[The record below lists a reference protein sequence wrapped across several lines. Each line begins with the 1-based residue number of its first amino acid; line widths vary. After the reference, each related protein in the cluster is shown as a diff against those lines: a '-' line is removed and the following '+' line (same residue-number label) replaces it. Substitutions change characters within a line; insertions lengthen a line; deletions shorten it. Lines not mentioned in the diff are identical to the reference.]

1 MGNHVTRSL
10 AYQQRTLRAAMEAAG
25 YSMPREAAVSIVAAL
40 VGSGHEVAPVTDEA
54 IDAYQRARW
63 TDQAAADVASDPRGV
78 RLVPRSDPHLCWRI
92 HPGTG
97 RACQLPDG
105 HDLPQA
111 GD

>member
-25 YSMPREAAVSIVAAL
+25 CSMPREAAVHIVAQL
-40 VGSGHEVAPVTDEA
+40 VGDGHEITPTTPDTM
-54 IDAYQRARW
+54 DAYYRAKW
-63 TDQAAADVASDPRGV
+63 MDQAAADVASDPRGV
-78 RLVPRSDPHLCWRI
+78 RLVPRRDPHLCWRL
-92 HPGTG
+92 HPGTVWP
-97 RACQLPDG
+97 CTLPDG

>member
-1 MGNHVTRSL
+1 VTPVGNHVTRSL

-25 YSMPREAAVSIVAAL
+25 YTMTRDDPVRIIAAL
-40 VGSGHEVAPVTDEA
+40 HAEGHEVAPFTPEA
-54 IDAYQRARW
+54 TAAYQLARW
-63 TDQAAADVASDPRGV
+63 ADQAAPDPRGP
-78 RLVPRSDPHLCWRI
+78 RLVPRRDPHLCWRI

-97 RACQLPDG
+97 GACQLPDG